1 MNSKEKNKI
10 LSQAANIAGTCSVGL
25 SINFLVLQL
34 VLTIYFLFYLK
45 NVNVEMGKWETVETC
60 GSPPSPRTC
69 HSMVSVG
76 SKFYVF
82 GGGLSGPDPVPDT
95 TLYVFNAGE
104 IYNACKH
111 LILHGISPHFTIV

>member
-1 MNSKEKNKI
+1 MSFNHEFPFLPEK
-10 LSQAANIAGTCSVGL
+10 
-25 SINFLVLQL
+25 LVE
-34 VLTIYFLFYLK
+34 K
-45 NVNVEMGKWETVETC
+45 GKWETVETC

-95 TLYVFNAGE
+95 TVHVFNTGE
-104 IYNACKH
+104 IYNIMHTISKCCGLFPTLNNFFSKRKNVTCCFTNDNNLL
-111 LILHGISPHFTIV
+111 LIMGLV

>member
-1 MNSKEKNKI
+1 MNSKEKIKI

-45 NVNVEMGKWETVETC
+45 NLNVEMGKWETVETC

-95 TLYVFNAGE
+95 TLHVFNAGE
-104 IYNACKH
+104 IYNYINLCKY
-111 LILHGISPHFTIV
+111 HFN

>member
-1 MNSKEKNKI
+1 MH
-10 LSQAANIAGTCSVGL
+10 
-25 SINFLVLQL
+25 FLVE
-34 VLTIYFLFYLK
+34 K
-45 NVNVEMGKWETVETC
+45 GKWETVETC

-95 TLYVFNAGE
+95 TLHVFNAGE
-104 IYNACKH
+104 IYSACKH
-111 LILHGISPHFTIV
+111 LILSFDAFFPFFTLAESPPRDLQITAYK

>member
-1 MNSKEKNKI
+1 
-10 LSQAANIAGTCSVGL
+10 
-25 SINFLVLQL
+25 
-34 VLTIYFLFYLK
+34 
-45 NVNVEMGKWETVETC
+45 MGKWETVETC

-95 TLYVFNAGE
+95 TLHVFNAGE

-111 LILHGISPHFTIV
+111 LILHGISPHFTIVWIKEKMLHFVSLIILFNLIYYNLTPWY

>member
-1 MNSKEKNKI
+1 
-10 LSQAANIAGTCSVGL
+10 
-25 SINFLVLQL
+25 
-34 VLTIYFLFYLK
+34 
-45 NVNVEMGKWETVETC
+45 MGKWETVETC

-95 TLYVFNAGE
+95 TVHVFNAGK
-104 IYNACKH
+104 IYNACMQTTNAVWNFPTLHTFFLIKEK
-111 LILHGISPHFTIV
+111 ILHLVPLIIFNLI